1 MFNFNIRERIIWI
14 ILIFGFFLVIST
26 EILGYFNLLERKI
39 IISLWLLIFLNG
51 LFLYFKI
58 YLKKDFFNSE
68 NNFSIKKF
76 NLLYLVPIIIII
88 SLTFIISLLYPP
100 NTPDSLSYHM
110 PRVMQWIQNQNIDFF
125 PTSDTRQLYI
135 GPFSEFVIM
144 HLMFLTNNDFLSNL
158 VQWFSMIFCITNV
171 SLIVKKLDGNLNS
184 QLISSLFCAT
194 IPMGILQSTGTQT
207 DYVASLWITSL
218 VYFLVSYLKEN
229 KIVYIYAFAV
239 SLSLAVLTK
248 QTNYIFSLPFCIWL
262 CVYILKSNPKHFKHI
277 LLMPLIILILNSGHF
292 MRTYKTF
299 GSPINSDNLSIRNEI
314 INFQS
319 VSSNIIRNIS
329 LNMTVPSQKIN
340 KITRDIVKITHSL
353 LKIDTEDKRT
363 TFWVSPIDDRSS
375 SDITKY
381 YVYFSLKENLASNTL
396 HFLILILCFA
406 FFLLKKKFYQ
416 RKILFYLIS
425 IISCFVLFSALLKW
439 QPYGNRL
446 LLPFFVL
453 SSPFVGLVL
462 SRFENKLF
470 LKAIPLILFLYCL
483 PYLLM
488 SDARPLISK
497 IVKEKNYDVSFV
509 KPYFKVKNRQEL
521 YSINLAKPKYD
532 EPIIQ
537 LSKFIKETGCKS
549 IGFISF
555 FNSYEYL
562 FWVFLKE
569 DSISKT
575 KIYYLDVTNKSS
587 KNYDKFKGVEVCA
600 IIKNYNLSEDN
611 LNSIKKNNLKN
622 NKLFG
627 DYVLYF

>member
-1 MFNFNIRERIIWI
+1 MFNFNIREKILWI
-14 ILIFGFFLVIST
+14 LLTFGFFLVIST
-26 EILGYFNLLERKI
+26 EILSYFNLLERKI
-39 IISLWLLIFLNG
+39 IISLWLLIFLNCFFFY
-51 LFLYFKI
+51 LKI
-58 YLKKDFFNSE
+58 YLKKNFSYSE

-76 NLLYLVPIIIII
+76 DLLFLVPIIIII

-125 PTSDTRQLYI
+125 PTSDTRQLYL

-158 VQWFSMIFCITNV
+158 VQWFSLVFCITNI
-171 SLIVKKLDGNLNS
+171 SLIVKKLGGNLSS
-184 QLISSLFCAT
+184 QLTSSLFCAT

-207 DYVASLWITSL
+207 DYVVSMWITSL

-229 KIVYIYAFAV
+229 KIIYIYGFAA
-239 SLSLAVLTK
+239 SLSLAILTK
-248 QTNYIFSLPFCIWL
+248 QTAYICSLPFCIWL
-262 CVYILKSNPKHFKHI
+262 CAYILKSNPKHFKHI
-277 LLMPLIILILNSGHF
+277 LLMPLIILILNLGHF

-299 GSPINSDNLSIRNEI
+299 GSPINSDNLSVRNEI
-314 INFQS
+314 INLQS

-329 LNMTVPSQKIN
+329 LNMTVPSHKIN
-340 KITRDIVKITHSL
+340 KITRDIVEITHSL
-353 LKIDTEDKRT
+353 LKIDIEDKRT
-363 TFWVSPIDDRSS
+363 TFSVSPKTDSS
-375 SDITKY
+375 SSGIAKY

-416 RKILFYLIS
+416 RKTLYYLIS
-425 IISCFVLFSALLKW
+425 IIACFMFFSAVLKW
-439 QPYGNRL
+439 QPFGNRL
-446 LLPFFVL
+446 LLPFFIL
-453 SSPFVGLVL
+453 SSPFIGLVL
-462 SRFENKLF
+462 ARFENKFF
-470 LKAIPLILFLYCL
+470 LITVPLILFLYSL

-488 SDARPLISK
+488 NDTRPLISK
-497 IVKEKNYDVSFV
+497 VVKEKNYDVSFV

-521 YSINLAKPKYD
+521 YSVSLGKPKYD

-537 LSKFIKETGCKS
+537 LSKFIKEIGCKS
-549 IGFISF
+549 VGFISF

-569 DSISKT
+569 DSLSKT

-587 KNYDKFKGVEVCA
+587 KNYNKFKEIEVCA
-600 IIKNYNLSEDN
+600 IIKNYKISENNLD
-611 LNSIKKNNLKN
+611 SIKKNNLKN
-622 NKLFG
+622 NKIFG